1 MKKLLTRAAHSASSF
16 VIGPVLLLAA
26 SISALPQALPPG
38 QLPPGPPPQP
48 GQLGP
53 APSKLPADAP
63 EPPPKSTEPGANSQ
77 PDEPGDY
84 KIRVPVQN
92 VLVPTTVLDPDGHG
106 YVNGL
111 STKDFELLDNGA
123 PQKINA
129 DFAQQPLSVVLAV
142 QANADVEPLL
152 PKIRNSGVLL
162 QGLVSGT
169 EGDVA
174 ILAFDHR
181 MQHLQDFTNDPN
193 KLSDAMQKLR
203 AGSSSAALIDAVVEA
218 DHMLKRHDPQNVRR
232 RVIVLMSRNVDKGSE
247 ARLPETIRAMQFDN
261 VIVYSI
267 DISRV
272 LTSLLKQAPYPG
284 PQNGRIPPEALPNV
298 RGGGSGY
305 SETNVLQ
312 QADGNWV
319 NGVPPVLRS
328 IKDLFKKS
336 PSEAFTY
343 FTGGRQYSFAT
354 ERALE
359 DAITD
364 IGKDLN
370 SQYLLSYS
378 PAQSTRHESGF
389 HTIKVVV
396 NRPGLKVY
404 TRPGYWWGGG
414 QTP

>member
-1 MKKLLTRAAHSASSF
+1 MASPAA
-16 VIGPVLLLAA
+16 LLLIAA
-26 SISALPQALPPG
+26 ALATPQALPPG
-38 QLPPGPPPQP
+38 QLPPGPPPAP

-53 APSKLPADAP
+53 PPTALPAKVP
-63 EPPPKSTEPGANSQ
+63 EPPPKSTEPAANSV
-77 PDEPGDY
+77 PDNPNDY
-84 KIRVPVQN
+84 RIRVRAQN
-92 VLVPTTVLDPDGHG
+92 VLVPTTVFDPDGHG

-111 STKDFELLDNGA
+111 TTKDFELLDNGA

-129 DFAQQPLSVVLAV
+129 DFTQQPLSVVLAV

-152 PKIRNSGVLL
+152 PKIRNAGVLL

-181 MQHLQDFTNDPN
+181 MQHLQDFTSDPN
-193 KLSDAMQKLR
+193 KLSDAMQKIR
-203 AGSSSAALIDAVVEA
+203 AGSSSAALIDAVIEA
-218 DHMLKRHDPQNVRR
+218 DHMLKRHDPHNVRR
-232 RVIVLMSRNVDKGSE
+232 RVIILMSRNIDKGSE

-261 VIVYSI
+261 VIVYAI
-267 DISRV
+267 DISRF
-272 LTSLLKQAPYPG
+272 LTALLKQTPYPG
-284 PQNGRIPPEALPNV
+284 PQNGRVPPEALPNL

-305 SETNVLQ
+305 SETQVIQ
-312 QADGNWV
+312 QEDGNWL
-319 NGVPPVLRS
+319 NAVPPIMRS
-328 IKDLFKKS
+328 IKDLFKKT

-343 FTGGRQYSFAT
+343 FTGGRQYSFAS

-378 PAQSTRHESGF
+378 PNPSTEQESGF
-389 HTIKVVV
+389 HTIKVSVD
-396 NRPGLKVY
+396 RPGLKIR

-414 QTP
+414 QMQ

>member
-1 MKKLLTRAAHSASSF
+1 MRAKCKL
-16 VIGPVLLLAA
+16 PN
-26 SISALPQALPPG
+26 SIILHTSALLMLAGLVPAQTLPPG

-53 APSKLPADAP
+53 APTTLPRNVPDQT
-63 EPPPKSTEPGANSQ
+63 KSTEPAANTV
-77 PDEPGDY
+77 PDEPND
-84 KIRVPVQN
+84 KTIRVSVQN

-111 STKDFELLDNGA
+111 LTKDFELLDNGA

-129 DFAQQPLSVVLAV
+129 DFTQQPLSVVLAV
-142 QANADVEPLL
+142 QANADIEPLL
-152 PKIRNSGVLL
+152 PEIRNTGVLL

-169 EGDVA
+169 YGDVA

-181 MQHLQDFTNDPN
+181 MQHLQDFTDDAN
-193 KLSDAMQKLR
+193 KLSDAMQKIR

-232 RVIVLMSRNVDKGSE
+232 RVIILMSRNSDKGSE
-247 ARLPETIRAMQFDN
+247 AHLDETIRAMQFDN
-261 VIVYSI
+261 VIVYCV
-267 DISRV
+267 DISRAYTA
-272 LTSLLKQAPYPG
+272 LMKKTPYPG
-284 PQNGRIPPEALPNV
+284 PQNGRIPPEALPNL
-298 RGGGSGY
+298 RGSGVGY
-305 SETNVLQ
+305 SETNVVQ
-312 QADGNWV
+312 QEDGNWL
-319 NGVPPVLRS
+319 NGVPPVYRS
-328 IKDLFKKS
+328 IKDIFKKT

-343 FTGGRQYSFAT
+343 FTGGRSYTFAS
-354 ERALE
+354 ERSLE

-378 PAQSTRHESGF
+378 PSHTTQQESGF
-389 HTIKVVV
+389 HTIKVIVD
-396 NRPGLKVY
+396 RPGLKIR

-414 QTP
+414 AQQ